1 MTRRKPNNKACQSL
15 QEVDSQINSAILQ
28 SNERIKAV
36 GSKLSI
42 LRRKNRLYLRGTL
55 PCKPGETTP
64 DGTKRYEISIAPA
77 DLNGVRVAEEK
88 ALEITTQLRL
98 NTFNWEMYGVKSKPK
113 PQHRTMG
120 EIKADFEKNY
130 WRDRP
135 QTRKKLNTFRTSY
148 DASLKKIPDSDRF
161 TDKNIEA
168 WICST
173 PPDSYI
179 RHSLIRVIRALA
191 KQEGIDVKPY
201 TCKPVPV
208 PRILPTDTEI
218 EMTFDL
224 LPDDIAW
231 SFGMIA
237 TYGLR
242 TQEIFNG
249 IEKHLDFFTSP
260 DNKFHKFRVGE
271 DNKTGERVVYPLY
284 PHWVER
290 FDLLNPKRFP
300 SNARN
305 YESKVNKLGET
316 LITYG
321 FKNEAYSLRHRYAI
335 RAHELD
341 IPIDD
346 AARWMGHSV
355 EMHVKTYQKYM
366 DSSTSDKIY
375 RKLLNDKQELNELT
389 RLRLENQFLKDRVA
403 ELEEQLKS

>member
-15 QEVDSQINSAILQ
+15 RGVDSQINSAILQ
-28 SNERIKAV
+28 SNERLKAF
-36 GSKLSI
+36 GSKLTV

-64 DGTKRYEISIAPA
+64 EGTKRYEISIATA

-88 ALEITTQLRL
+88 ALEITTQLKL
-98 NTFNWEMYGVKSKPK
+98 NTFDWEMYGVKPKAK

-120 EIKADFEKNY
+120 EIKADFEENY

-135 QTRKKLNTFRTSY
+135 QTRKKLSTFKTSY
-148 DASLKKIPDSDRF
+148 QAYFKRMPDSDCF
-161 TDKNIEA
+161 TDKNIET
-168 WICST
+168 WIRST
-173 PPDSYI
+173 SPDS
-179 RHSLIRVIRALA
+179 RTRASLIRVIKALA
-191 KQEGIDVKPY
+191 KQEGIEIKPY

-208 PRILPTDTEI
+208 PRVLPTDTEI

-242 TQEIFNG
+242 TQEVFIG

-260 DNKFHKFRVGE
+260 DNKLHKFRVEE
-271 DNKTGERVVYPLY
+271 DNKTGEREVYPLY
-284 PHWVER
+284 SHWVER

-305 YESKVNKLGET
+305 YESKVSKLGKI
-316 LITYG
+316 LITHG

-335 RAHELD
+335 RAHELGVA
-341 IPIDD
+341 IDD

-355 EMHVKTYQKYM
+355 QEHVNSYQRYM
-366 DSSTSDKIY
+366 DASTSDKIY
-375 RKLLNDKQELNELT
+375 RKVINHEQELNELAK
-389 RLRLENQFLKDRVA
+389 LRLENQFLKDRVA
-403 ELEEQLKS
+403 ELEARLGR

>member
-1 MTRRKPNNKACQSL
+1 MTQRKLNNKACQSL
-15 QEVDSQINSAILQ
+15 REVDSQINSAILQ
-28 SNERIKAV
+28 SNERLKAL
-36 GSKLSI
+36 GSKLTI
-42 LRRKNRLYLRGTL
+42 QRRKNRLYLRGTL

-64 DGTKRYEISIAPA
+64 EGTKRYEISIASA
-77 DLNGVRVAEEK
+77 DLEGVRIAETK
-88 ALEITTQLRL
+88 AIEITAQLKL
-98 NTFNWEMYGVKSKPK
+98 GGFNWEMYGVKPKPK

-120 EIKADFEKNY
+120 EIKADFEENY

-135 QTRKKLNTFRTSY
+135 QTRKKLSTFRTSY
-148 DASLKKIPDSDRF
+148 DASFKKIPDLDCF
-161 TDKNIEA
+161 TNKNIEA

-173 PPDSYI
+173 PPNS
-179 RHSLIRVIRALA
+179 RTRASLIRVIKALA
-191 KQEGIDVKPY
+191 KQEGIEVKPY
-201 TCKPVPV
+201 NCKPVPT

-242 TQEIFNG
+242 TQEVFNG
-249 IEKHLDFFTSP
+249 IEKHLKFFTSP
-260 DNKFHKFRVGE
+260 DNELHKFRVEE
-271 DNKTGERVVYPLY
+271 DNKTGERLVYPLY

-290 FDLLNPKRFP
+290 FDLLNPKPFP

-305 YESKVNKLGET
+305 HESKVTRLGKI
-316 LITYG
+316 LIAYG

-355 EMHVKTYQKYM
+355 EMHVKTYQRYM
-366 DSSTSDKIY
+366 DASTSDKIY
-375 RKLLNDKQELNELT
+375 RKLLSDKQEMNELN

-403 ELEEQLKS
+403 ELEEQLRR

>member
-36 GSKLSI
+36 GSKLTI

-64 DGTKRYEISIAPA
+64 DGTKRYEISIATA
-77 DLNGVRVAEEK
+77 DLEGVRIAETK

-98 NTFNWEMYGVKSKPK
+98 NTFNWEMYGVKPKTK

-120 EIKADFEKNY
+120 EIKADFEENY

-135 QTRKKLNTFRTSY
+135 KTRKKLSTFKTSY
-148 DASLKKIPDSDRF
+148 QPYFKGIPDLDRF
-161 TDKNIEA
+161 TDKNVEA

-173 PPDSYI
+173 PPNS
-179 RHSLIRVIRALA
+179 RTRASLIRVINALA
-191 KQEGIDVKPY
+191 KQEGIEIKPY
-201 TCKPVPV
+201 RCKPVPA

-218 EMTFDL
+218 EITFDL

-242 TQEIFNG
+242 TQEVFIG
-249 IEKHLDFFTSP
+249 IEKHLDFLTSP
-260 DNKFHKFRVGE
+260 DNKFHKFRVDE
-271 DNKTGERVVYPLY
+271 DNKTGERLVFALQPE
-284 PHWVER
+284 WVER

-300 SNARN
+300 SNAKK
-305 YESKVNKLGET
+305 YESKVNKLGEVLT
-316 LITYG
+316 TYG

-335 RAHELD
+335 RAHELNFA
-341 IPIDD
+341 IDD
-346 AARWMGHSV
+346 VARWMGHSV
-355 EMHVKTYQKYM
+355 QEHVKTYQKYM
-366 DSSTSDKIY
+366 DASTSDKIY
-375 RKLLNDKQELNELT
+375 GKFLNHKQELSELD
-389 RLRLENQFLKDRVA
+389 RLRIENQFLKERVA
-403 ELEEQLKS
+403 ELEEQLKR

>member
-36 GSKLSI
+36 GSKLTI

-64 DGTKRYEISIAPA
+64 DGTKRYEISIATA

-120 EIKADFEKNY
+120 EIKADFEENY

-135 QTRKKLNTFRTSY
+135 KSRKKLNTYKTNYQAYF
-148 DASLKKIPDSDRF
+148 KKIPDSDRF
-161 TDKNIEA
+161 NDKNIDK
-168 WICST
+168 WIRST
-173 PPDSYI
+173 DPDSYA
-179 RHSLIRVIRALA
+179 RDTLIKLIKKLA
-191 KQEGIDVKPY
+191 KQEGIEIKSY
-201 TCKPVPV
+201 SCKPTPK
-208 PRILPTDTEI
+208 PRILPTDREI
-218 EMTFDL
+218 ELTFSL
-224 LPDDIAW
+224 LPEDIAW

-242 TQEIFNG
+242 TQEVFIG
-249 IEKHLDFFTSP
+249 IEKHLDFFTSS
-260 DNKFHKFRVGE
+260 DNEFHRFKVDE
-271 DNKTGERVVYPLY
+271 DNKTGERLVYPLQ
-284 PHWVER
+284 PEWVER

-300 SNARN
+300 SNATK
-305 YESKVNKLGET
+305 YESKVDRLGKE
-316 LITYG
+316 LIKYG

-335 RAHELD
+335 RAHELG
-341 IPIDD
+341 IAIDD
-346 AARWMGHSV
+346 VARWMGHNV
-355 EMHVKTYQKYM
+355 EEHVRSYQKYM
-366 DSSTSDKIY
+366 DASTSDKIY
-375 RKLLNDKQELNELT
+375 RKLLNHKQELSEST
-389 RLRLENQFLKDRVA
+389 RLRLENQFLRERVA
-403 ELEEQLKS
+403 ELEEQLRK